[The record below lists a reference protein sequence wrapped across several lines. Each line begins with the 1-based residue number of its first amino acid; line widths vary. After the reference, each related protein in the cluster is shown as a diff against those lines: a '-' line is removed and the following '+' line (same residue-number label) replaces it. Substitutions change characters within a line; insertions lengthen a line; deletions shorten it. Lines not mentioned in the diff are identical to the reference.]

1 MSDPVHELYQSLVYP
16 SMSHPSTDPAIT
28 AVAAKLAGLD
38 IPTPTCANIL
48 EIGCASGH
56 NLMPLAARWP
66 DSRFTGIDYSTSAI
80 REARR
85 LATEAGLT
93 NVEFIEADLC
103 AFDPGEDSY
112 DFIIAHGVYSWVP
125 DQVRQA
131 LLDFCKAHLSH
142 EGIAT
147 ISYNTLPGWS
157 LRKTLVSLT
166 GLISQRP
173 AAGEIGQD
181 PESILAYLATAAGCH
196 TPYARHLTAVLHD
209 MFGKSSDILHFDD
222 FGPVNEACTF
232 LDFTGHAS
240 RSGLLYLGESQIADN
255 FPAALAPESARILRP
270 LGNDPLVL
278 QQTIDVLTNRTFRSS
293 ILCRADAPI
302 QTRITAATAL
312 HFSVRCLHEFEATDE
327 GARLIDREGEELA
340 RFEHPLAVAFFAA
353 LDECAPES
361 VPMSEII
368 ERMADR
374 MKEQFDPTNSLPPLA
389 TLVMDA
395 ARQNLILL
403 RDEPVRFDP
412 LPPAFPNLGRL
423 RLMAA
428 AKGQALVDIYHA
440 PCSFVDER
448 HQVAAAM
455 DGTRSIDELAAI
467 SKSLIPQLDFHAWL
481 GWLAER
487 GMFAD

>member
-16 SMSHPSTDPAIT
+16 SMSHPSTYPAIT

-38 IPTPTCANIL
+38 IPTPTCAHIL

-56 NLMPLAARWP
+56 NLLPLAARWP
-66 DSRFTGIDYSTSAI
+66 DSKFTGIDFSSAAI
-80 REARR
+80 REARQR
-85 LATEAGLT
+85 ATEAGLA

-103 AFDPGEDSY
+103 AFDPGDDSY

-157 LRKTLVSLT
+157 LRKTLAGLT
-166 GLISQRP
+166 DLISQRP
-173 AAGEIGQD
+173 GAEQIGRDRLQ
-181 PESILAYLATAAGCH
+181 ILAYLATAAGCH
-196 TPYARHLTAVLHD
+196 TPYARHLTDVLHD
-209 MFGKSSDILHFDD
+209 MFGKGSEVLAFDD
-222 FGPVNEACTF
+222 FSPVNAACSF

-240 RSGLLYLGESQIADN
+240 RSGLLYLGESQLAEN
-255 FPAALAPESARILRP
+255 FPASLAPEAATILRP
-270 LGNDPLVL
+270 LGNDPLAL

-312 HFSVRCLHEFEATDE
+312 HFSVRCQHEFEATDE
-327 GARLIDREGEELA
+327 GAQLLGRDGEEIA

-353 LDECAPES
+353 LDESAPES

-368 ERMADR
+368 ERMAER
-374 MKEQFDPTNSLPPLA
+374 MKELFDPTHSLPPLA
-389 TLVMDA
+389 TLVMEA

-403 RDEPVRFDP
+403 RYEPVRFDP

-428 AKGQALVDIYHA
+428 AKGQAMVDIHHT

-448 HQVAAAM
+448 YQVAAAM
-455 DGTRSIDELAAI
+455 DGTRSIDELAAF
-467 SKSLIPQLDFHAWL
+467 SKSVMPQLDFHAWL

-487 GMFAD
+487 GMFAG